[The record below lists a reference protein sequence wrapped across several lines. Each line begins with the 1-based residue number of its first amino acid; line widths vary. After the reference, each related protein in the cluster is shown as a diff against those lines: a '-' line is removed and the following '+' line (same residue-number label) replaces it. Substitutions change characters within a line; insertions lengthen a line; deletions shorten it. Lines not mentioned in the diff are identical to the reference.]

1 MSPFSGL
8 FQQNA
13 GCVSV
18 QYSISFLFRQLWKHD
33 RGPED
38 QSSCVT
44 ATGAGSGVIGSR
56 QWVIG
61 GRVESGST
69 SHGPVRQRLT
79 VKKFSN
85 GSVCL
90 VNNPYIPLMRT
101 NFPCLVKAIC
111 EGELAVLTFD
121 GP

>member
-1 MSPFSGL
+1 M
-8 FQQNA
+8 
-13 GCVSV
+13 
-18 QYSISFLFRQLWKHD
+18 
-33 RGPED
+33 
-38 QSSCVT
+38 
-44 ATGAGSGVIGSR
+44 
-56 QWVIG
+56 IG

-69 SHGPVRQRLT
+69 SHGPLRQRLT

-121 GP
+121 GPQLTLIVSFSNFPAMCRWQDKKRQRIINF